1 VLSIVLLVAACLFA
15 AVGPTARL
23 AGLHHAPLLE
33 IALYGLSIL
42 GAAAV
47 LAWATEVAQL
57 EISRALAY
65 SILALIA
72 VLPEYAVDMYFAW
85 TAASNPEYAAYA
97 AANMTGANRLL
108 IGVGWPLVVLL
119 AWLTARRILPARA
132 HDAAEAAAGWPVRLP
147 RDARLDLGVLAVAT
161 AYCFWLPIKG
171 HIGPLDTVIL
181 VALFAFYAWRVSKAE
196 RGEPELMGPAAVLA
210 ALPRGVRRL
219 LTLLLFGLAAASI
232 FLVAEPFAEALIEAG
247 TVLGVSRFLLV
258 QWLAPLASEAPEL
271 IVVALL
277 AVRGQA
283 GLGLAA
289 LLASKVNQWTLLV
302 GMLPLA
308 YSAAAGEPRAL
319 PLDTRQAEEV
329 FLTAA
334 QSLLA
339 VALLLRLRLT
349 GRGALGLFALFAVQ
363 FIFPELRVPS
373 AVVYLVLAGVL
384 GIVHRAAIPAYLPG
398 RFGGPRSQP
407 SYPEAP
413 G

>member
-1 VLSIVLLVAACLFA
+1 VLPIVLLVVACLCA
-15 AVGPTARL
+15 ALGPTARL
-23 AGLHHAPLLE
+23 AGLHHAPILE
-33 IALYGLSIL
+33 VALYGVTIL
-42 GAAAV
+42 GAAAI

-65 SILALIA
+65 SVLALIA
-72 VLPEYAVDMYFAW
+72 VLPEYAVDIYFAW
-85 TAASNPEYAAYA
+85 SAASNPEYAAYA

-119 AWLTARRILPARA
+119 AWLTVRRIMPAPAR
-132 HDAAEAAAGWPVRLP
+132 DAAAAAAGWPVRLP
-147 RDARLDLGVLAVAT
+147 RDARLDIAVLAAAT
-161 AYCFWLPIKG
+161 GYCFLLPFKG
-171 HIGPLDTVIL
+171 HIGPQDAVVLI
-181 VALFAFYAWRVSKAE
+181 ALFAFYAWRVSRAE
-196 RGEPELMGPAAVLA
+196 RGEPDLIGPAAVLG
-210 ALPRGVRRL
+210 ALPRGPRRV
-219 LTLLLFGLAAASI
+219 LTLLLFGLAATSI
-232 FLVAEPFAEALIEAG
+232 FLVAEPFAEALIEMG

-308 YSAAAGEPRAL
+308 YSAAAGELRAL
-319 PLDTRQAEEV
+319 PLDARQAEEV

-339 VALLLRLRLT
+339 VVLLLRLRLT
-349 GRGALGLFALFAVQ
+349 GWGALGLFALFAVQ
-363 FIFPELRVPS
+363 LVIPELRMPT
-373 AVVYLVLAGVL
+373 AVAYLLLAGIIGV
-384 GIVHRAAIPAYLPG
+384 VHRAAILAYLP
-398 RFGGPRSQP
+398 RRLGGPRRQP
-407 SYPEAP
+407 GYPEA
-413 G
+413 